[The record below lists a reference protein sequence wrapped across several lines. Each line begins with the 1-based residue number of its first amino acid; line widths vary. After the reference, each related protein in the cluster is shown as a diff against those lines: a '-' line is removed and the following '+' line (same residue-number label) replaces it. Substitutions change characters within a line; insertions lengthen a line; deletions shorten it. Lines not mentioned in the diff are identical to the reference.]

1 MRQKSRDHG
10 VPLVLLSQEVTEHD
24 IERARDVVDELE
36 RLGLLELGQK

>member
-10 VPLVLLSQEVTEHD
+10 VPLALLSQEVTEHD